1 MNFLK
6 VGFVGMNFLQVGFQT
21 NTYSNGSVINIFQLY
36 GLPLLELN
44 RDWLRNRRLEKGPI
58 ELYHGS
64 LGQVGFSR
72 AKGVL
77 MSYKFWITREWS
89 TLS

>member
-44 RDWLRNRRLEKGPI
+44 GDWLRNRRTEKGPI

-64 LGQVGFSR
+64 LGQVGHNDFQELREFSCHTNS
-72 AKGVL
+72 G
-77 MSYKFWITREWS
+77 
-89 TLS
+89 